1 MGEGGVVQG
10 AGGAAAGAGAPPH
23 GARGVLSPFPDDP
36 QQALRVRRHLLA
48 SATGLLFPVA
58 LYVAHLFDLM
68 PLGVV
73 LIGTVGVLALIAV
86 FHVLF
91 RSGLNL
97 RFGDPSL
104 TAEQIGASVLYLAT
118 IMYLAPD
125 ARDVL
130 SPFYMV
136 ALMFG
141 VLRLDTRR
149 LMTVT
154 AIALAAHS
162 AVVVF
167 SFLRN
172 PAMNLKA
179 AYVQLAV
186 LLIVLPWFALM
197 GGYVN
202 SLRHRLSDRN
212 RELREANSRIER
224 LAVQDELTGAYNRRH
239 LIGALAREAS
249 RAERLA
255 STYSVCLV
263 DVDHFKSINDS
274 YGHAAGDAVLR
285 HVALVAGGGLRA
297 VDVFGRYGGEEFLLL
312 LPDTDQRGA
321 LAAAERIRASIEA
334 AGFPQIPGERRVTV
348 TIGVATS
355 RKGEEIEA
363 LLARADAALYRG
375 KSAGRNRVID
385 ADQALA

>member
-1 MGEGGVVQG
+1 MDGS
-10 AGGAAAGAGAPPH
+10 GGAAAGDAVPPR
-23 GARGVLSPFPDDP
+23 GRGVLSLLPADP
-36 QQALRVRRHLLA
+36 QQALRVRRQLLA
-48 SATGLLFPVA
+48 SGTGLLFPVA
-58 LYVAHLFDLM
+58 LYIAHLFGLM

-73 LIGTVGVLALIAV
+73 LIGSAGVLALIA
-86 FHVLF
+86 FFYALF

-104 TAEQIGASVLYLAT
+104 TAEQIATSVLYLAW
-118 IMYLAPD
+118 IMYQAPG

-136 ALMFG
+136 ALLFG

-149 LMTVT
+149 LMAV
-154 AIALAAHS
+154 AAVALAAHS
-162 AVVVF
+162 AVVLF
-167 SFLRN
+167 SSLRD

-186 LLIVLPWFALM
+186 LFIVLPWFAFM

-202 SLRHRLSDRN
+202 SLRLRLSDRN

-224 LAVQDELTGAYNRRH
+224 LAIQDELTGLHNRRH
-239 LIGALAREAS
+239 LLGALAREAA
-249 RAERLA
+249 RAQRLA
-255 STYSVCLV
+255 SPYSLCLF
-263 DVDHFKSINDS
+263 DVDHFKSINDTF
-274 YGHAAGDAVLR
+274 GHAAGDAALR
-285 HVALVAGGGLRA
+285 QVALVASSGLRA

-312 LPDTDQRGA
+312 LPDTGQRGA
-321 LAAAERIRASIEA
+321 CAVAERIRAGIEA
-334 AGFPQIPGERRVTV
+334 AGFPQIPAEQRVTV

-355 RKGEEIEA
+355 RKDEDIDA

-375 KSAGRNRVID
+375 KEAGRNRVVG
-385 ADQALA
+385 AG